1 MAHFAKIENGKV
13 AQVIAVSNEVLLD
26 IDEIENEELGQKFC
40 FDLFGGEWMQTS
52 FNSNFRGQFAA
63 IGMIWDGNE
72 FKTDSL

>member
-13 AQVIAVSNEVLLD
+13 AQVIVISNEVLLD
-26 IDEIENEELGQKFC
+26 HDGTEQEKLGQKFC
-40 FDLFGGEWMQTS
+40 ADLFEGEWVQTS
-52 FNSNFRGQFAA
+52 FNSNFRGQFAG